1 MYIAEPN
8 GSLRMPLRFLP
19 LPFLHVCFACSVN
32 CFLLLPFA
40 TRVPL
45 FFGPLFL
52 VGRSEHRPC
61 LFIFWRI
68 PIPAV
73 AYMFW
78 HCVLPTPRRCRVAV
92 LASPSTS
99 VSFAS
104 VASVSTWAAPSAPPL
119 IRAIFVF
126 PFWVSFGSYAFP
138 L

>member
-61 LFIFWRI
+61 LFIFL
-68 PIPAV
+68 
-73 AYMFW
+73 AYSYS
-78 HCVLPTPRRCRVAV
+78 CCCLYV
-92 LASPSTS
+92 LALRTSYATS
-99 VSFAS
+99 VSCCCS
-104 VASVSTWAAPSAPPL
+104 GVAFHLCVVCLGCIGEYMGGPVGSAAD
-119 IRAIFVF
+119 
-126 PFWVSFGSYAFP
+126 
-138 L
+138 